1 MIKTIK
7 ADLENKIQKT
17 IKELALSSNI
27 KLDKINIVMQKP
39 PKSEMGDLSILI
51 FKFSKILK
59 LSMPVITQEI
69 IKQIGNEY
77 KTKSMGPYLNIKF
90 NRKEYIQNTIKKVN
104 KEQENYGANNSLQN
118 KKTIIEFSSPNTN
131 KPLHVGHL
139 RNDII
144 GESLSRILKASGSK
158 VTKINLINDRG
169 THICKSMLAY
179 KKFGNNI
186 TPEIAQKKGDHLI
199 GDFYVKYNEYA
210 SQNSEIAENE
220 IQQLLC
226 QWEQGDEKTVQLWT
240 KLNKWAIDG
249 IKETYNTTNIT
260 FDKIYLESEI
270 FKIGRE
276 VVINGLKEG
285 LCYKRED
292 GAICINIPTE
302 KNNIDNQNFKQKV
315 LLRANGTSIYLT
327 QDLGNIVARKN
338 EFDFDEMIYVVGSE
352 QIHHFKTLFYVA
364 DKLGVTNENN
374 LIHLSYGMVNLPE
387 GKMKSREGN
396 IIDADNLIHDLS
408 QSTMLELKKRYEN
421 EQNLQKLALNISL
434 GAIHYY
440 LLKTAIHKDILFN
453 KTESLSFTGN
463 SGPYIQYVG
472 ARINSILDKYNNLNL
487 PNKNTNFDLLVNEN
501 EWEIIKII
509 SEFEEYIIK
518 ASKDR
523 NPSIIANY
531 SYLLAKN
538 FSTYYQ
544 DTKIIDKDNIE
555 LTHARIALAKAVLQT
570 IKNCMH
576 LLNIPYIQK
585 M

>member
-17 IKELALSSNI
+17 IKELALNSNI

-51 FKFSKILK
+51 FEFSKILK

-69 IKQIGNEY
+69 IKQIGSEY

-104 KEQENYGANNSLQN
+104 KEKENYGINNSLQN
-118 KKTIIEFSSPNTN
+118 KKIIIEFSSPNTN

-210 SQNSEIAENE
+210 IQNSEMAENE

-226 QWEQGDEKTVQLWT
+226 QWEQGDEKTVQLWQ

-249 IKETYNTTNIT
+249 IKETYHTTNIT

-276 VVINGLKEG
+276 VVINGLKKG

-292 GAICINIPTE
+292 GAICIDIPTE

-364 DKLGVTNENN
+364 DKLGITNENN

-408 QSTMLELKKRYEN
+408 QSTMLELKKRHEN

-487 PNKNTNFDLLVNEN
+487 TNKNTNFDLLVNEN

-509 SEFEEYIIK
+509 SEFEEHIIK

-523 NPSIIANY
+523 NPSVIANY

-544 DTKIIDKDNIE
+544 DTKIIDKNNLE
-555 LTHARIALAKAVLQT
+555 LTHARIDLSKAVLQT

>member
-7 ADLENKIQKT
+7 ADLKNKIQKT

-51 FKFSKILK
+51 FEFSKILK
-59 LSMPVITQEI
+59 LSIPVITQEI

-104 KEQENYGANNSLQN
+104 KEKENYGANNSLQN

-487 PNKNTNFDLLVNEN
+487 ANKNTNFDLLVNEN

-544 DTKIIDKDNIE
+544 DTKIIDKDNLE
-555 LTHARIALAKAVLQT
+555 LTHARIDLAKAVLQT

>member
-51 FKFSKILK
+51 FEFSKILK
-59 LSMPVITQEI
+59 LSIPVITQEI

-302 KNNIDNQNFKQKV
+302 K
-315 LLRANGTSIYLT
+315 
-327 QDLGNIVARKN
+327 
-338 EFDFDEMIYVVGSE
+338 
-352 QIHHFKTLFYVA
+352 
-364 DKLGVTNENN
+364 
-374 LIHLSYGMVNLPE
+374 
-387 GKMKSREGN
+387 
-396 IIDADNLIHDLS
+396 
-408 QSTMLELKKRYEN
+408 
-421 EQNLQKLALNISL
+421 
-434 GAIHYY
+434 
-440 LLKTAIHKDILFN
+440 
-453 KTESLSFTGN
+453 
-463 SGPYIQYVG
+463 
-472 ARINSILDKYNNLNL
+472 
-487 PNKNTNFDLLVNEN
+487 
-501 EWEIIKII
+501 
-509 SEFEEYIIK
+509 
-518 ASKDR
+518 
-523 NPSIIANY
+523 
-531 SYLLAKN
+531 
-538 FSTYYQ
+538 
-544 DTKIIDKDNIE
+544 
-555 LTHARIALAKAVLQT
+555 T
-570 IKNCMH
+570 I
-576 LLNIPYIQK
+576 
-585 M
+585 

>member
-1 MIKTIK
+1 MISKIK
-7 ADLENKIQKT
+7 KDLEDKISKT
-17 IKELALSSNI
+17 IKELALKQNI
-27 KLDKINIVMQKP
+27 ILDKINIIMQKP

-51 FKFSKILK
+51 FEFSKILK
-59 LSMPVITQEI
+59 LSTSVIIEEI
-69 IKQIGNEY
+69 IKHIGKKY
-77 KTKSMGPYLNIKF
+77 TTKSMGAYLNIKF
-90 NRKEYIQNTIKKVN
+90 NRKEYIKDTIKKVIKEKEKYGINNVLKN
-104 KEQENYGANNSLQN
+104 KRI
-118 KKTIIEFSSPNTN
+118 IIEFSSPNTN

-144 GESLSRILKASGSK
+144 GESLSRILKASGGQ

-179 KKFGNNI
+179 KKFGNNT
-186 TPEIAQKKGDHLI
+186 TPELSLKKGDHLI

-210 SQNSEIAENE
+210 KNNKMAEDE

-226 QWEQGDEKTVQLWT
+226 KWEEGDEEAIQLWK
-240 KLNKWAIDG
+240 KLNKWAIEG
-249 IKETYNTTNIT
+249 IKETYKLTNIK

-276 VVINGLKEG
+276 IILQGLKKG
-285 LCYKRED
+285 LCYKRKD
-292 GAICINIPTE
+292 GAICINVPIEANEMTDQ
-302 KNNIDNQNFKQKV
+302 KFKQKV

-327 QDLGNIVARKN
+327 QDLGNILTRKN
-338 EFDFDEMIYVVGSE
+338 EFNFDEMIYVVGSE

-364 DKLGVTNENN
+364 DKLGITKENN
-374 LIHLSYGMVNLPE
+374 LVHLSYGMVNLPT
-387 GKMKSREGN
+387 GKMKSREGHV
-396 IIDADNLIHDLS
+396 IDADNLIHDLS
-408 QSTMLELKKRYEN
+408 ESTMIEIKKRHSN
-421 EQNLQKLALNISL
+421 VKNSKKIALNISL

-453 KTESLSFTGN
+453 KEESLSFTGN

-472 ARINSILDKYNNLNL
+472 ARINSILEKYDELNL
-487 PNKNTNFDLLVNEN
+487 SSKNINFDLLINEN
-501 EWEIIKII
+501 EWAIIKII

-518 ASKDR
+518 ATKDR

-531 SYLLAKN
+531 SYLLAKS
-538 FSTYYQ
+538 FSAYYQ
-544 DTKIIDKDNIE
+544 DTKIIDKDNPE
-555 LTHARIALAKAVLQT
+555 LTHSRTNLSKAVLQT

-576 LLNIPYIQK
+576 LLNIPYMKK

>member
-226 QWEQGDEKTVQLWT
+226 HWEQGDEKTVQLWT